1 MCSTGRAMADRIT
14 EEVAA
19 RLFENHSGTTCLE
32 EGGVLRS
39 AKF

>member
-1 MCSTGRAMADRIT
+1 MADRIT

-19 RLFENHSGTTCLE
+19 RLFDNHSGTTCLGAVE
-32 EGGVLRS
+32 FLRS